1 MNNDKATIERNVE
14 VVRSFLRG
22 WDELD
27 VELCMSQCTEDMVY
41 LNQPLEAIRGKD
53 NVRRMIASIFA
64 PSKRKPEFKILNI
77 FGYQN
82 KVLTERLDQWDWDAT
97 GEWQLALPVCG
108 MFELTVNGH
117 IIEWREYYDNELW
130 SKHGGPS
137 LSF

>member
-1 MNNDKATIERNVE
+1 MSEEQDIIARNVA
-14 VVRSFLRG
+14 VVRTFLRG

-27 VELCMSQCTEDMVY
+27 VDLCMSQCTEDMIY
-41 LNQPLEAIRGKD
+41 LNQPLEAIKGKV

-82 KVLTERLDQWDWDAT
+82 KVIAERLDQWDWDDT
-97 GEWQLALPVCG
+97 GHWQLQLPVCG
-108 MFELTVNGH
+108 MFELTVNGR

-130 SKHGGPS
+130 SKQGGPS
-137 LSF
+137 LTF